1 MSQRTTNYNLY
12 MEDDDSV
19 DFLTWRNNENGVDE
33 TSNIQV
39 IDRVLGE
46 KADKSAEVSGTLLAS
61 DWVGEEAPYTQEISV
76 EGLEAGQG
84 GSIGLAQNATT
95 EQRQAAREAVITV
108 LDQDDG
114 SLAVVADG
122 DKPAIDIPFVITIF
136 G

>member
-1 MSQRTTNYNLY
+1 MAETTNYHLHLTESSN
-12 MEDDDSV
+12 ER
-19 DFLTWRNNENGVDE
+19 FLDWREAMNGMTE
-33 TSNIQV
+33 SNMIK
-39 IDRVLGE
+39 IDTALGE

-114 SLAVVADG
+114 SLTVVADG